1 MERDRGSPG
10 TLVAGDLR
18 EVHRDDF
25 WELHRRLGE
34 CYEADMISVSRSAAR
49 VPATPATPATPA
61 SPRQGTRRDSFEAF
75 LEHRKQRVM
84 SGHRVLSGSL
94 LKRTNQ
100 ESDGH
105 KSGRSSSIEET
116 PSGGL
121 GASGAQD
128 AQIAPAPPKSA
139 PSQLC
144 HRTLSAESSHTA
156 PVSKDLCSNLEDL
169 QPRSA
174 WLPVEEK
181 AVTKMMH
188 KAASML
194 SLSAT
199 ISTVENTN
207 DLPET
212 SQPSCYLLHP
222 SGRGRTIWNLLTVLA
237 LVWDIIAIPMEFFD
251 LPNMVLLSVAEWVTI
266 FFWSVDI
273 AFSFITGIYRKGVLV
288 MEPKV
293 VAMAYLRS
301 WFSMDL
307 LLVSFDWLAMATANQ
322 QADQMDEDAYRV
334 VWALRLLRLFRIVRL
349 GKMSRTAMNMKEAMH
364 SWATSVQYSIFMNI
378 FLLMLMLHMIACGW
392 WAFGH
397 TWGNADGWS
406 VKYEIEGISLLYSY
420 TTCLH
425 WAISQLGVSS
435 SDIEATNST
444 ERIYSI
450 VVAMVSLV
458 TFSTMVSSMTSM
470 MGTWYAEKE
479 EERKQFNA
487 LQRYLKHYTIS
498 PGLSQRITH
507 FLQHAASQ
515 RKATVSDLHVP
526 LLELLS
532 KPLRGE
538 LQLEKFCQ
546 SMKENAFLYA
556 LLHCDNVT
564 VLDVMR
570 SLATNAIST
579 LILGGKDVVF
589 RFAMEATASYL
600 PVEGSFSYWQENK
613 PEVKKC
619 EGWAAE
625 MCLWTEWFYVG
636 DLVAD
641 TVSSAFVLD
650 VEAFCD
656 RIAGSRVTQ
665 KLAVAYANE
674 YVQALHTEDCWTDLW
689 SMDKLP
695 EVQDLFRGRGQEP
708 QLIFNSFARAGTPGV
723 SGSGRFG
730 RGGSGV
736 LGRGGR
742 LSTFTRGVVP
752 LAD

>member
-10 TLVAGDLR
+10 TVGESSR
-18 EVHRDDF
+18 ENF

-34 CYEADMISVSRSAAR
+34 CYEADIMGASRTTAR
-49 VPATPATPATPA
+49 LSTNPS
-61 SPRQGTRRDSFEAF
+61 SPKHGTRRDSFEVY
-75 LEHRKQRVM
+75 LENRKQRVM
-84 SGHRVLSGSL
+84 SGQRVLSGSL

-100 ESDGH
+100 DSDGH
-105 KSGRSSSIEET
+105 KSGKASSIEET
-116 PSGGL
+116 
-121 GASGAQD
+121 SGAFGALGSFGAVQD
-128 AQIAPAPPKSA
+128 AQSAAPAAPMPPKSA
-139 PSQLC
+139 PSQLH
-144 HRTLSAESSHTA
+144 HRAISAESSHTA
-156 PVSKDLCSNLEDL
+156 PGGKDLPNLEDL
-169 QPRSA
+169 HPRSA
-174 WLPVEEK
+174 WLPVQDK
-181 AVTKMMH
+181 AMKKMLQ

-194 SLSAT
+194 SFETSSAVEQNT
-199 ISTVENTN
+199 IE
-207 DLPET
+207 PET
-212 SQPSCYLLHP
+212 SLPSWYLLHP
-222 SGRGRTIWNLLTVLA
+222 SGRGRTTWNLLTVLA
-237 LVWDIIAIPMEFFD
+237 LVWDIIVIPMEFFD
-251 LPNMVLLSVAEWVTI
+251 LPSTVLLSVAEWVTI

-301 WFSMDL
+301 WFLMDL
-307 LLVSFDWLAMATANQ
+307 ILVSFDWLAMSTAHPHSQ
-322 QADQMDEDAYRV
+322 TDQMDEDAYRV

-406 VKYEIEGISLLYSY
+406 VKYEVEGTSLLYSY

-450 VVAMVSLV
+450 LVAMVSLV

-487 LQRYLKHYTIS
+487 LQRYLKYYNVS

-538 LQLEKFCQ
+538 LQLEKFSQ
-546 SMKENAFLYA
+546 SMKENSFLYA

-570 SLATNAIST
+570 SLATTAIST
-579 LILGGKDVVF
+579 IILGGKDVVF
-589 RFAMEATASYL
+589 RYAMEATASYL
-600 PVEGSFSYWQENK
+600 PVQGSFSYLQQNQ
-613 PEVKKC
+613 PEVKYC

-636 DLVAD
+636 DLVSD
-641 TVSSAFVLD
+641 TVSSVFVLEM
-650 VEAFCD
+650 EAFCD
-656 RIAGSRVTQ
+656 TIAGSRVTQ
-665 KLAVAYANE
+665 KLAVAYASE
-674 YVQALHTEDCWTDLW
+674 YVQALHTEEFWTDLW

-723 SGSGRFG
+723 SGSGRFARAASG
-730 RGGSGV
+730 MHARGGQF
-736 LGRGGR
+736 
-742 LSTFTRGVVP
+742 STFTRGVVP

>member
-10 TLVAGDLR
+10 YVVDALHR
-18 EVHRDDF
+18 EDF

-34 CYEADMISVSRSAAR
+34 CYEADMIGVSRTSARFPTNGSAS
-49 VPATPATPATPA
+49 
-61 SPRQGTRRDSFEAF
+61 SPRNGARRDSFEAY
-75 LEHRKQRVM
+75 LENRKQRVM
-84 SGHRVLSGSL
+84 SGQRVLSGSL

-100 ESDGH
+100 DSDGH
-105 KSGRSSSIEET
+105 KSRKSSSTEEA
-116 PSGGL
+116 PGAFGAL
-121 GASGAQD
+121 GAVQD
-128 AQIAPAPPKSA
+128 AQIASPMPPKSS
-139 PSQLC
+139 PSHLY
-144 HRTLSAESSHTA
+144 HRTVSVESSHTA
-156 PVSKDLCSNLEDL
+156 PAPVTKELSANLEDL

-174 WLPVEEK
+174 WLPVEDR
-181 AVTKMMH
+181 AMTKMMH
-188 KAASML
+188 KAGSMR
-194 SLSAT
+194 SFET
-199 ISTVENTN
+199 ISAVEKIEPATS
-207 DLPET
+207 LP
-212 SQPSCYLLHP
+212 SWYLLHP
-222 SGRGRTIWNLLTVLA
+222 SGRGRTTWNLLTVLA
-237 LVWDIIAIPMEFFD
+237 LVWDIIVIPMEFFD
-251 LPNMVLLSVAEWVTI
+251 LPNTLLLSVAEWITI

-293 VAMAYLRS
+293 VALAYLRS
-301 WFSMDL
+301 WFLMDL
-307 LLVSFDWLAMATANQ
+307 ILVSFDWLAMSTAHP

-349 GKMSRTAMNMKEAMH
+349 GKMSRTAMSMKEAMH
-364 SWATSVQYSIFMNI
+364 SWATSVQYSIFLNI
-378 FLLMLMLHMIACGW
+378 FLLMLVLHMIACGW

-406 VKYEIEGISLLYSY
+406 VKYEIEGTSLLYSY

-435 SDIEATNST
+435 TGIEAINST
-444 ERIYSI
+444 ERIYSV
-450 VVAMVSLV
+450 VVALVSLV

-487 LQRYLKHYTIS
+487 LQRYLKYYTIS

-538 LQLEKFCQ
+538 LQLEKFSQ

-570 SLATNAIST
+570 SLATTAIT
-579 LILGGKDVVF
+579 TIILGGKDVVF
-589 RFAMEATASYL
+589 RFAMEARASYL
-600 PVEGSFSYWQENK
+600 PVEGSFSYLQENQ
-613 PEVKKC
+613 PEVKNVA

-641 TVSSAFVLD
+641 TVSSVFVLD
-650 VEAFCD
+650 MEAFCD
-656 RIAGSRVTQ
+656 TIAGSRVTQ
-665 KLAVAYANE
+665 KLAVAYASE
-674 YVQALHTEDCWTDLW
+674 YVQALHTEEFWTDLW

-695 EVQDLFRGRGQEP
+695 EVQDFFRGRGQEP

-730 RGGSGV
+730 RAASGM
-736 LGRGGR
+736 LTRGGHF
-742 LSTFTRGVVP
+742 STFTRGVVP
-752 LAD
+752 LD

>member
-1 MERDRGSPG
+1 
-10 TLVAGDLR
+10 
-18 EVHRDDF
+18 
-25 WELHRRLGE
+25 
-34 CYEADMISVSRSAAR
+34 
-49 VPATPATPATPA
+49 
-61 SPRQGTRRDSFEAF
+61 
-75 LEHRKQRVM
+75 
-84 SGHRVLSGSL
+84 
-94 LKRTNQ
+94 
-100 ESDGH
+100 
-105 KSGRSSSIEET
+105 
-116 PSGGL
+116 
-121 GASGAQD
+121 
-128 AQIAPAPPKSA
+128 
-139 PSQLC
+139 
-144 HRTLSAESSHTA
+144 
-156 PVSKDLCSNLEDL
+156 
-169 QPRSA
+169 
-174 WLPVEEK
+174 
-181 AVTKMMH
+181 
-188 KAASML
+188 
-194 SLSAT
+194 
-199 ISTVENTN
+199 
-207 DLPET
+207 
-212 SQPSCYLLHP
+212 
-222 SGRGRTIWNLLTVLA
+222 
-237 LVWDIIAIPMEFFD
+237 
-251 LPNMVLLSVAEWVTI
+251 
-266 FFWSVDI
+266 
-273 AFSFITGIYRKGVLV
+273 
-288 MEPKV
+288 
-293 VAMAYLRS
+293 
-301 WFSMDL
+301 
-307 LLVSFDWLAMATANQ
+307 
-322 QADQMDEDAYRV
+322 
-334 VWALRLLRLFRIVRL
+334 
-349 GKMSRTAMNMKEAMH
+349 MNMKEAMH

-458 TFSTMVSSMTSM
+458 TFSTMVISMTSM

-538 LQLEKFCQ
+538 LQLEKFSQ

-570 SLATNAIST
+570 
-579 LILGGKDVVF
+579 
-589 RFAMEATASYL
+589 
-600 PVEGSFSYWQENK
+600 SFSYWQENK